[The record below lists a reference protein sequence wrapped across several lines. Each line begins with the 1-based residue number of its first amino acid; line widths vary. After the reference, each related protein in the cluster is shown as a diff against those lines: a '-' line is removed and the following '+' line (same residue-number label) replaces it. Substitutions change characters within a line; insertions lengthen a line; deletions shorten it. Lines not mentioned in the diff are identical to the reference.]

1 MWADLRASFAPGILK
16 LCDFGFART
25 LAGPGA
31 RYTDYVATRWY
42 RGPELLTGD
51 TQYGKPVDIWAIG
64 CMLPEMASGAPL
76 FPGESDIDQV
86 RG

>member
-1 MWADLRASFAPGILK
+1 M
-16 LCDFGFART
+16 T
-25 LAGPGA
+25 E
-31 RYTDYVATRWY
+31 YVATRWY

-86 RG
+86 RDARERCTRAQQRPTPDNTRSER